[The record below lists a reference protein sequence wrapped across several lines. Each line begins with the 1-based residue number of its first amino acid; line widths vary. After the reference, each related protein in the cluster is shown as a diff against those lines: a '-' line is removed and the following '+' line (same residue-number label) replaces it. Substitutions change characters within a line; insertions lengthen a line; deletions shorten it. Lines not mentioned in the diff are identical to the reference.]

1 MNFFSSPPLLDA
13 ACGFLTFVVDQGG
26 EKKSDKCQKNFQWN
40 VSPGEFEV
48 KHARGESRRLMTPT
62 LFHLHLYAIYFYEE
76 IKSTFE
82 K

>member
-1 MNFFSSPPLLDA
+1 MNFFYSPPLLDA
-13 ACGFLTFVVDQGG
+13 ACGFLTFVVDQV
-26 EKKSDKCQKNFQWN
+26 ERKNQTNAKRTSNETCHQENFKL
-40 VSPGEFEV
+40 
-48 KHARGESRRLMTPT
+48 KHARGESRRLMMPT